1 MKEILLEDEKVIIYK
16 QDDIEYLQFKR
27 LLEYP
32 NLIHAYTLKSKGEL
46 NFLPEYQDSE
56 MLEKSKQKI
65 CKALGLQK
73 QNIVKPHQTH
83 TNIVKKVTKSIEKFN
98 EVDGLITNET
108 DIALCTTSADC
119 TTFLLYDPVKDVIG
133 NVHSGWR
140 GTVQKIGQNAIQ
152 KMIKTYASNPKDIIC
167 CICPHIRKCHF
178 EVEEDVMELFKKEF
192 QNLSLAEG
200 IIEKGQ
206 IIGGKQKYY
215 INTTKINIEL
225 LKQAGL
231 KQENIIDSG
240 ICTVCNESQF
250 HSYRAHKQQSG
261 RNAGIICHI
270 GDRSK
275 K

>member
-16 QDDIEYLQFKR
+16 QDNIEYLQFKR

-56 MLEKSKQKI
+56 TLEKSKQKI
-65 CKALGLQK
+65 CKVLGLQT
-73 QNIVKPHQTH
+73 QNIIKPHQTH
-83 TNIVKKVTKSIEKFN
+83 TNIVKEVTKPIEKFN
-98 EVDGLITNET
+98 EVDGLITNKT

-140 GTVQKIGQNAIQ
+140 GTVQKIGKNAIQ
-152 KMIKTYASNPKDIIC
+152 KMIETYASNPENIIC

-178 EVEEDVMELFKKEF
+178 EVEEDVMELFKNKF
-192 QNLSLAEG
+192 QNLSLVED

-206 IIGGKQKYY
+206 RIDGKQKYY